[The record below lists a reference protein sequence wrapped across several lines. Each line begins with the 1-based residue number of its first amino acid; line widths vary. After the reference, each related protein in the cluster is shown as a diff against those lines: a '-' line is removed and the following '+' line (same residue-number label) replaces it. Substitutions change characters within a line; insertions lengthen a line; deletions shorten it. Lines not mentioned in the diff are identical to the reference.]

1 MGVTVNREEPKP
13 QGQPNWGSILILFL
27 ALSDTEQVTQTLHFH
42 LLLCEQMI
50 HWYSL
55 KVPLTMREVDMPQCL
70 PSRRGRHIQA
80 QPASWRQRYPNGSG
94 LLWGFRARAPGAQP
108 KGRSGEA
115 SWRR

>member
-13 QGQPNWGSILILFL
+13 QGQPNRGSILILFL

-42 LLLCEQMI
+42 LPLCEQMI

-80 QPASWRQRYPNGSG
+80 QHSQLAAKVSQWEWAVVGV
-94 LLWGFRARAPGAQP
+94 
-108 KGRSGEA
+108 
-115 SWRR
+115 